1 MQEFINQYGKT
12 VVTYTLFAILIAI
25 LIGGSVFGLKGLL
38 YVQGEKADEAA
49 YIEEYQTDED
59 GKIKMDENGNKI
71 KQNNDVKYITDTNG
85 QTIAIADTDDF
96 ADNLDSALNKYSNL
110 SINTKTSSFADS
122 NSLSFGEENSIF
134 NGTIDI
140 NNRRY
145 NIGKEFNENTDTVG
159 STIIINYIKCRN
171 LYNENDVNNTIL
183 VTDSARSEN
192 LLLDN
197 NVNDKYNGYTYIK
210 RDTTDSN
217 NDEILLYKINKN
229 NNYELIF
236 KKYGL
241 FYINATI
248 NLKSNE
254 GNISFNKTFSVYVC
268 PSIN

>member
-1 MQEFINQYGKT
+1 M
-12 VVTYTLFAILIAI
+12 
-25 LIGGSVFGLKGLL
+25 
-38 YVQGEKADEAA
+38 
-49 YIEEYQTDED
+49 
-59 GKIKMDENGNKI
+59 
-71 KQNNDVKYITDTNG
+71 
-85 QTIAIADTDDF
+85 
-96 ADNLDSALNKYSNL
+96 
-110 SINTKTSSFADS
+110 
-122 NSLSFGEENSIF
+122 
-134 NGTIDI
+134 
-140 NNRRY
+140 
-145 NIGKEFNENTDTVG
+145 
-159 STIIINYIKCRN
+159 
-171 LYNENDVNNTIL
+171 YNENDVNNTIL

-217 NDEILLYKINKN
+217 NDEILLYKINEN

>member
-1 MQEFINQYGKT
+1 M
-12 VVTYTLFAILIAI
+12 TL
-25 LIGGSVFGLKGLL
+25 K
-38 YVQGEKADEAA
+38 K
-49 YIEEYQTDED
+49 
-59 GKIKMDENGNKI
+59 
-71 KQNNDVKYITDTNG
+71 
-85 QTIAIADTDDF
+85 
-96 ADNLDSALNKYSNL
+96 
-110 SINTKTSSFADS
+110 
-122 NSLSFGEENSIF
+122 
-134 NGTIDI
+134 
-140 NNRRY
+140 
-145 NIGKEFNENTDTVG
+145 KEFNENTDTVG

-217 NDEILLYKINKN
+217 NDEILLYKINEN

-241 FYINATI
+241 FYINTTI

>member
-110 SINTKTSSFADS
+110 SIN
-122 NSLSFGEENSIF
+122 SLSFGEENSIF

-183 VTDSARSEN
+183 ITDSARSEN

-210 RDTTDSN
+210 RDTTDLN
-217 NDEILLYKINKN
+217 NDEILLYKINEN

>member
-110 SINTKTSSFADS
+110 SINTKTSLFADS

-140 NNRRY
+140 Y

-197 NVNDKYNGYTYIK
+197 NVNDKYKGYTYIK

-217 NDEILLYKINKN
+217 NDEILLYKINEN